1 MNDSG
6 APSWRKIADL
16 WNGRGDYHADCYAI
30 YLEWSVKRYVCVCVC
45 VANLK
50 GGGTFMP
57 AG

>member
-1 MNDSG
+1 MNDSA

-16 WNGRGDYHADCYAI
+16 WSGRGDYHADCYAI
-30 YLEWSVKRYVCVCVC
+30 YLEWSVKGR

-50 GGGTFMP
+50 GGTFMP

>member
-16 WNGRGDYHADCYAI
+16 WSGDYHADCHAI
-30 YLEWSVKRYVCVCVC
+30 YLERSVKRC

-50 GGGTFMP
+50 GGTFMP